1 MSFGQIRHIANKVV
15 GYIERHVANGAEMVS
30 ELRALHSQYEL
41 FVVGKGRDRKS
52 IVTDGL
58 EDWAECPEFGAVGDI
73 VASSDFSTTA
83 SALIIQQY
91 DAKKHYNVID
101 EEFMPFG

>member
-1 MSFGQIRHIANKVV
+1 M
-15 GYIERHVANGAEMVS
+15 ANGAEMVM
-30 ELRALHSQYEL
+30 ELRELESQYDL

-58 EDWAECPEFGAVGDI
+58 EDWAECPELGPVGDV
-73 VASSDFSTTA
+73 VASSDFSSTA

-91 DAKKHYNVID
+91 DAKKHYKVID
-101 EEFMPFG
+101 DEFMPFG